1 MYSLIVICYLDDGS
15 KITYTYQSDH
25 IEACRDRIFGISK
38 EFKSVRYEVYR
49 LRGYRYELYEKG
61 EFNERS

>member
-15 KITYTYQSDH
+15 KITHTYQSDY
-25 IEACRDRIFGISK
+25 IEKCYDRVFDISK
-38 EFKSVRYEVYR
+38 EFRSVRYEVYK
-49 LRGYRYELYEKG
+49 LNGYKYELHEKG

>member
-1 MYSLIVICYLDDGS
+1 MYNLIVICYLDDGS

-25 IEACRDRIFGISK
+25 IGACYDRAFDISK
-38 EFKSVRYEVYR
+38 EFRSVRYEVYR
-49 LRGYRYELYEKG
+49 LNGYKYELYEKG